1 MTTQTTSLA
10 TYLLAQIAA
19 DEAHHRTFV
28 ERATPPYDQPHR
40 HVLATCAAH
49 RNLVKYAAFMLKAW
63 DDKPGGAYPDMTRRE
78 RHTAN
83 VILDQ
88 LAAIYA
94 DHPIIR
100 PGVSGVVSG
109 SAERFRAMVIVADSH
124 AALAQEEWELMAE
137 AQRRGQSVEYVDP
150 SLCRIYRAIDPAE
163 VKP

>member
-1 MTTQTTSLA
+1 MTTTLA
-10 TYLLAQIAA
+10 TFLLAQIAA
-19 DEAHHRTFV
+19 DEAEADDFH
-28 ERATPPYDQPHR
+28 ATDCDRVRVAGTPFPCTCVHPA

-94 DHPIIR
+94 DHP
-100 PGVSGVVSG
+100 S
-109 SAERFRAMVIVADSH
+109 F
-124 AALAQEEWELMAE
+124 
-137 AQRRGQSVEYVDP
+137 
-150 SLCRIYRAIDPAE
+150 DPAW
-163 VKP
+163 VAS